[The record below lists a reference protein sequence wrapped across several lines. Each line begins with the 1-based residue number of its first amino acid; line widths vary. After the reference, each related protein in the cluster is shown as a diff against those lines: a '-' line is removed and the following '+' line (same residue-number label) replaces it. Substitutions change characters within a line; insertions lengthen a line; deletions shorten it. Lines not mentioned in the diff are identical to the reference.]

1 MEQYYYLSA
10 DGQVYSSYQMQVL
23 FGINVETT
31 AISILNLNSF
41 YPVQTT
47 EPDFDLG
54 LYTATSVWILV
65 PISGGE
71 GAAQVWTAA
80 PRPLPVAKVNGRAE
94 AIQASDTSVNTVVT
108 SNFLTSDVLAS
119 VASQALVDRPAS
131 LQVVLDETV
140 VLTNALGVKLDAIA
154 AATTVDEIN
163 NIVNP
168 PTGTLFTGRGA
179 GEAPLDLNVSY
190 YTLFNSVSMTEADTE
205 LYVPGTS
212 TVIPY
217 GSYPGGFDSIGDCF
231 TLGNY
236 LLQIRET
243 ATGSVIAEFECPLA
257 PAGENVSF

>member
-1 MEQYYYLSA
+1 MDTDFFYYSDSTGGVYTPSQMLS
-10 DGQVYSSYQMQVL
+10 L
-23 FGINVETT
+23 FGINTNST
-31 AISILNLNSF
+31 SLDILNSQGFYLVQQATNLANNLLYSTILTYSVSPPYAYEVWTPVPRDLPIAKENGKTLVNQNATGELDILYNS
-41 YPVQTT
+41 TN
-47 EPDFDLG
+47 
-54 LYTATSVWILV
+54 TSV
-65 PISGGE
+65 E
-71 GAAQVWTAA
+71 
-80 PRPLPVAKVNGRAE
+80 
-94 AIQASDTSVNTVVT
+94 
-108 SNFLTSDVLAS
+108 VLCA
-119 VASQALVDRPAS
+119 VASQPLASRP
-131 LQVVLDETV
+131 VVYQTV
-140 VLTNALGVKLDAIA
+140 IDSTVAITNAAALKIDAIDS
-154 AATTVDEIN
+154 ATTVDEIN